1 MIFHYGKNS
10 EVVGISI
17 ILLIKFE
24 SEVHFGLGCIALTIQ
39 EDHGYKIRSFLNHL
53 IMSRMSNYPVF

>member
-17 ILLIKFE
+17 IIFIKFE
-24 SEVHFGLGCIALTIQ
+24 SEVHFGLGFAL
-39 EDHGYKIRSFLNHL
+39 
-53 IMSRMSNYPVF
+53 P